1 MNQAVSYVIV
11 LDDHP
16 LVGRGMAQF
25 LQSVVPTLDAV
36 VVTQWGELAQLLA
49 NRGDPRLLVAD
60 VWLADGPSLEALQQW
75 CRAHPATPWLAVSGD
90 DDPTLERRVQAA
102 GARGFVNKASSPE
115 RFGQA
120 FQAVLGGGQWF
131 KQATEAPSP
140 QAAGAPRTWRVS
152 AQELGLTPRQGEILS
167 LVLRGLPNKRIAL
180 QLGISESTVK
190 EHVTGILERLGV
202 RSRVEVITRM
212 RGSRLELP

>member
-1 MNQAVSYVIV
+1 MNTAMPLVIV

-25 LQSVVPTLDAV
+25 LRSLAPTLNVV
-36 VVTQWGELAQLLA
+36 VVTRWSELAPLTVDG
-49 NRGDPRLLVAD
+49 GDPLLLVAD
-60 VWLADGPSLEALQQW
+60 VWLADGPCLESLQQW

-90 DDPTLERRVQAA
+90 DDPTLARRVQAA
-102 GARGFVNKASSPE
+102 GARGFVNKAASPE
-115 RFGQA
+115 QFGQA

-131 KQATEAPSP
+131 KQAAESSSIQT
-140 QAAGAPRTWRVS
+140 AAGPRTWQVS
-152 AQELGLTPRQGEILS
+152 AQSLGLTPRQGEILS